1 MNILCLKDLPV
12 EVDLG
17 VEAAGYIPDYSKFGN
32 TSEEFDMRRI
42 GIIVEGYQV
51 AGIATDGKLYIE
63 AVIAP
68 SVAGWTASFAVDP
81 ASICVENESMHSTIV

>member
-17 VEAAGYIPDYSKFGN
+17 VEASGFIPDYSKFGN

-42 GIIVEGYQV
+42 GLIVEGYQV
-51 AGIATDGKLYIE
+51 AGIAADGKLYIE
-63 AVIAP
+63 SVIAP
-68 SVAGWTASFAVDP
+68 AVP
-81 ASICVENESMHSTIV
+81 S